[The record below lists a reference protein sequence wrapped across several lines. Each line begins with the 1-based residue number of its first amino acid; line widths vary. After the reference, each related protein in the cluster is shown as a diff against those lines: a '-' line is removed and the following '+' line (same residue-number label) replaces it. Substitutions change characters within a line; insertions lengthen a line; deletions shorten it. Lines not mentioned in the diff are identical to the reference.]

1 MALLEEGRICVKKLG
16 RDSGEKAVVT
26 KIIDK
31 NFVMIMSHSRQKER
45 RCNIKHLEFL
55 NEKIDPK
62 NKEQLN
68 TTLEIIEKQAKS
80 DSKKSQKK

>member
-26 KIIDK
+26 KVVDK
-31 NFVMIMSHSRQKER
+31 NFVMIISHSRQKER

-55 NEKIDPK
+55 TEKIDPK
-62 NKEQLN
+62 NKEQL
-68 TTLEIIEKQAKS
+68 LCSYKPIH
-80 DSKKSQKK
+80 